1 MGTKRIGLARMEA
14 LLENLKREIALGV
27 GTTLGGQKRLT
38 VLATANTTLTTADSG
53 KLYIFNDADGAV
65 LTLPDSGGGDI
76 IGWYIDVAIAV
87 TATSNAHK
95 VICSDTSN
103 EDMVGNF
110 TSVDTDTSD
119 AVACWPAVQ
128 GDGYDFVSFNG
139 GTTGIMGTTCRITNI
154 KADLWQV
161 DGSHVG
167 TGTVAT
173 PFGST

>member
-1 MGTKRIGLARMEA
+1 MGTKRIGLARVEA
-14 LLENLKREIALGV
+14 LLENLKREILLGA
-27 GTTLGGQKRLT
+27 GTTLGGAKRL
-38 VLATANTTLTTADSG
+38 VVQVTADTTLTTADSG
-53 KLYIFNDADGAV
+53 KLYIFNDDDGAT

-76 IGWYIDVAIAV
+76 IGWYIDVMIAV
-87 TATSNAHK
+87 TATSNSHK
-95 VICSDTSN
+95 VICSDTGN

-119 AVACWPAVQ
+119 AVAAWPAIQ
-128 GDGYDFVSFNG
+128 GDGYDFVNFNG

-154 KADLWQV
+154 AADLWQV
-161 DGSHVG
+161 VGTHVG